1 MQKDKLRPI
10 DNFKESMLN
19 LTFGCCG
26 KIELKA
32 MEHVLWMLG
41 TLTRYMS
48 HLGEVKF
55 LLSDGSVMEGYV
67 HSAWNKVAFGMEA
80 TCIDM
85 KSQYKQLPLNS

>member
-1 MQKDKLRPI
+1 
-10 DNFKESMLN
+10 
-19 LTFGCCG
+19 
-26 KIELKA
+26 

-85 KSQYKQLPLNS
+85 KSAYKQLPLNS